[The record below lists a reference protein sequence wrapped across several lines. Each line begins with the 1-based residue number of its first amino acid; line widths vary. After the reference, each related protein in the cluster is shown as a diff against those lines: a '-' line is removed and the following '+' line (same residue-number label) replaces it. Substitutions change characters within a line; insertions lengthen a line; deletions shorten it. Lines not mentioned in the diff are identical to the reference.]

1 MIANTHRKYKKTIM
15 TCAIVLILLASCSG
29 NYSDFV
35 GHDGNNLNIDLGLPD
50 LLIHSPPIPG
60 LQAYVTLNAAKR
72 TQLTVNATDN
82 TSSGSISNVTAGTYQ
97 LKLVYYKI
105 IALEEIVLAT
115 FTQTIS
121 VSAGQTTHVSVTN
134 DKIDRNIDT
143 DGDGYTNLAE
153 VLLGSDPRLKTDTP
167 GVPIDFAVAHGSFDR
182 STTSSGYSISS
193 IAGEALIGSNGS
205 TNYQYVSGFTS
216 Y

>member
-1 MIANTHRKYKKTIM
+1 MTTNTDKKNKLTIAS
-15 TCAIVLILLASCSG
+15 CAIALFFLASCSE
-29 NYSDFV
+29 NDSDFIR
-35 GHDGNNLNIDLGLPD
+35 HDGNNLNINLNLPD
-50 LLIHSPPIPG
+50 LLINTPPIPD
-60 LQAYVTLNAAKR
+60 LQAYVTLNGAKR
-72 TQLTVNATDN
+72 TQLTVNPVDN
-82 TSSGSISNVTAGTYQ
+82 TSSGSIANVTAGTYQ

-105 IALEEIVLAT
+105 IALEEIALAT

-121 VSAGQTTHVSVTN
+121 VSAGQTTHVTVSN

-153 VLLGSDPRLKTDTP
+153 VILGSDPRLKTDTP
-167 GVPIDFAVAHGSFDR
+167 GIPIGFAVAHGSFAI
-182 STTSSGYSISS
+182 STTSSGYSVSS

-205 TNYQYVSGFTS
+205 TNYQIVSGFTS